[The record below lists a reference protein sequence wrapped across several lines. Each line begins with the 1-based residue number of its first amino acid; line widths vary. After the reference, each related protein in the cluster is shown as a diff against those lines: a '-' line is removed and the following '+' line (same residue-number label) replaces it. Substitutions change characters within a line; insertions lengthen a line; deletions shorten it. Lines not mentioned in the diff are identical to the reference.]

1 VAAARLTN
9 RQHAV
14 VRRCRQLAVQGTDDG
29 AVLLDGAHLLAAA
42 LETHV
47 PIEAVVTDGRH
58 ADLAQQ
64 AERAG
69 ALVFEATGSV
79 FDAVS
84 PVRSPTGIVA
94 IARWSPAPAERLL
107 VMASDRLLG
116 LVGVQDPG
124 NVGSAIRTADAL
136 GATGVICFDQSASP
150 AGYKALRGAMGS
162 TFRLPVASAR
172 LAEAVPHARQRGIR
186 IAATVS
192 HGGEPPTAA
201 ALDAPVLI
209 LLGNEG
215 TGLPDALVAEADVRI
230 TVPMRIGVDSLNVA
244 VTAALL
250 LWEASDGR
258 QRSR

>member
-1 VAAARLTN
+1 
-9 RQHAV
+9 
-14 VRRCRQLAVQGTDDG
+14 
-29 AVLLDGAHLLAAA
+29 
-42 LETHV
+42 
-47 PIEAVVTDGRH
+47 
-58 ADLAQQ
+58 
-64 AERAG
+64 
-69 ALVFEATGSV
+69 
-79 FDAVS
+79 
-84 PVRSPTGIVA
+84 
-94 IARWSPAPAERLL
+94 
-107 VMASDRLLG
+107 MASDRLLG

-172 LAEAVPHARQRGIR
+172 LGEAVPDARRRGIR
-186 IAATVS
+186 VAATVS
-192 HGGEPPTAA
+192 RGGEPPTAT
-201 ALDAPVLI
+201 ALAGPVLI

-215 TGLPDALVAEADVRI
+215 TGLPDALVADADVRI
-230 TVPMRIGVDSLNVA
+230 TVPMRPGVDSLNVA

>member
-1 VAAARLTN
+1 MAATRLTS

-14 VRRCRQLAVQGTDDG
+14 VRRCRHLAAHGSDDG

-58 ADLAQQ
+58 ADLARE

-69 ALVFEATGSV
+69 AAVFEASARA

-84 PVRSPTGIVA
+84 PVRSPTGVVA

-107 VMASDRLLG
+107 AMGPDRLLG

-136 GATGVICFDQSASP
+136 GASGVICFDQSANP

-162 TFRLPVASAR
+162 TFHLPVALAR
-172 LAEAVPHARQRGIR
+172 LAETLPEARRRGVR
-186 IAATVS
+186 IAATVTRD
-192 HGGEPPTAA
+192 GEPPTPA
-201 ALDAPVLI
+201 ALYPPVLI

-215 TGLPDALVAEADVRI
+215 AGLPDAIVAEAEVRI
-230 TVPMRIGVDSLNVA
+230 SVPMRPGVESLNVA
-244 VTAALL
+244 VTAGLL
-250 LWEASDGR
+250 LWEAADGR
-258 QRSR
+258 QRPQ

>member
-1 VAAARLTN
+1 MAAARLTS

-14 VRRCRQLAVQGTDDG
+14 VRRCRHLAVHAGDDG
-29 AVLLDGAHLLAAA
+29 AVLLDGAHLLAEA
-42 LETHV
+42 LEARV

-58 ADLAQQ
+58 ADLALQ
-64 AERAG
+64 AGRAG
-69 ALVFEATGSV
+69 AAVFEATAAV

-94 IARWSPAPAERLL
+94 IARWTPSPAERLL
-107 VMASDRLLG
+107 AMTPDRVLG

-172 LAEAVPHARQRGIR
+172 LAEALPDARRRGVR
-186 IAATVS
+186 IAATVARD
-192 HGGEPPTAA
+192 GEPPTST
-201 ALDAPVLI
+201 ALAPPVLI

-215 TGLPDALVAEADVRI
+215 AGLPDALVAEADVRI
-230 TVPMRIGVDSLNVA
+230 TVPMRPGVDSLNVA

-250 LWEASDGR
+250 LWEAADGR